1 LYVDFRAETKAV
13 YSDLAN
19 KEIDAQG
26 EVRAAEKV
34 RAMTEDAKD
43 ANYFNKKYFEHPNFS
58 VKAGDNAFNF
68 TPRMEESRDEKIVK
82 EKEFYYHYWPG
93 TGKEYWETKE
103 EVEANIWWR
112 FNGIWELKE
121 IFLLSGLMVGVFYW
135 VNWDSKTD
143 ISQNNGAREV
153 EMKAVQKRGLVGP
166 ATPLNL

>member
-1 LYVDFRAETKAV
+1 VDFRAETKAV

-58 VKAGDNAFNF
+58 VKAGDSAFNF